1 MPRKKTNSDV
11 AKAAPATAS
20 EPTQMAN
27 RRAASRVVSK
37 VTEGHERVMLNIR
50 STGARSTTREAIN
63 GMTDATLT
71 IRLCDAL
78 GTTSP
83 EFVDAMMVNLLTY
96 FDAPNDRRA
105 TREINAALAVLD
117 GMKPENEVEAMLLS
131 QMVAT
136 NDAAMKCLSQINSVA
151 SAEAFGNL
159 SVKLLRT
166 FTGQAEALAKLRR
179 KGEQTVR
186 VVHVHPGGQAV
197 VGDVHNHPS
206 QGRRGPVEDNG
217 DQSDAADNSGTG
229 QALPS
234 PNPIGET
241 VPIPSSRRQE
251 AVPDARWDEPRRTEG

>member
-20 EPTQMAN
+20 EPTQVAN
-27 RRAASRVVSK
+27 RRAATRVVSK
-37 VTEGHERVMLNIR
+37 VVEGQERVMLNIR
-50 STGARSTTREAIN
+50 STGARSSTREPIN
-63 GMTDATLT
+63 GMTDATLS
-71 IRLCDAL
+71 IRLCDAF
-78 GTTSP
+78 GTNSP

-96 FDAPNDRRA
+96 FDAPTDRKA

-159 SVKLLRT
+159 SVKLMRT

-206 QGRRGPVEDNG
+206 QGRGPAEDNG
-217 DQSDAADNSGTG
+217 DQSDAADNFGAG

-251 AVPDARWDEPRRTEG
+251 AVQDARWDEPRRTEG